1 MTHGRLP
8 ERDVDTCLHPD
19 PRRLIPTASRSSLE
33 WLPGEAHEVT
43 EIVTL
48 LLAAAPLLG
57 PIVEQ
62 GLRESPEQPISE
74 ALRNAEVQTT

>member
-1 MTHGRLP
+1 MSLNVPNAPLVTHGRLP
-8 ERDVDTCLHPD
+8 ERDVDT
-19 PRRLIPTASRSSLE
+19 RSSLE

-43 EIVTL
+43 EIVAL

-62 GLRESPEQPISE
+62 GLRDTREGLE
-74 ALRNAEVQTT
+74 